1 MTKKSKRRRRKGRP
15 SNRELT
21 AEILQKAEWKLKGQE
36 ITSEPTEDG
45 VKMSEV
51 LEAFIEPYLDPTIIG
66 DKLRKLIG
74 LAITAWNATLLPPEE
89 QEAVLQSSIDD
100 ITDDANA
107 KVDLKEILTE
117 MMERKNTYFSKYRR
131 IIIDFKLTELGDG
144 EHLTVIS
151 TSTGVPESP
160 KPAQNE

>member
-1 MTKKSKRRRRKGRP
+1 MKKDKKQRRRRRERKP
-15 SNRELT
+15 SNQELT
-21 AEILQKAEWKLKGQE
+21 ANILKKAEWKLKGQE

-74 LAITAWNATLLPPEE
+74 LAITAWNTALLPPKE

-107 KVDLKEILTE
+107 KADLKEILTE
-117 MMERKNTYFSKYRR
+117 MMERKNTYFSEYRR

-144 EHLTVIS
+144 EHLSVVS
-151 TSTGVPESP
+151 SSTGFPES
-160 KPAQNE
+160 